1 MWNDIELLT
10 NDDTGSGR
18 LNIEARRESGAALY
32 QVDTIVKISSSATV
46 TASPK
51 LHAYSS
57 SDGCVVVVDQ
67 SVMLLDQICQ
77 SVLLQLQFDTEVDVV
92 ALCQEGQFMMV
103 GERNGNLHLLHV
115 KSRQTLL
122 TNSLVKNASE
132 GKAYL
137 SLALEKEVPHSGTY
151 CMVLLTSD
159 GFFWVSCL
167 QLARLQ
173 RAIEKMDFDTTKALK
188 EQIKIKFVR
197 TEDRHTAGCNHAV
210 IDSLKNNV
218 KLLVGGTGDYVLSI
232 WNMNAVKE
240 LKVNNV
246 VDSSMIKGVKK
257 CQILGNA
264 IFVLD
269 DTNFLSM
276 WDAYALVVV
285 WSWPSVQI
293 QDFLLTAEGDSS
305 AITKQVNANLK
316 LVALTTSVNKQMR
329 KLLVYSFP
337 TMKLLYSLEVANVS
351 TLVQTD
357 IGQDTIYI
365 LEGVYENQKS
375 SSKGVISAI
384 AMRCLTEAL
393 PENRLSRLLYKH
405 KFEEAERFA
414 IQFGLEVELVYK
426 VRLNIALENFA
437 STSLGAPNLSSWLKA
452 VVAAKADL
460 HKVQDDEFVV
470 KYCMD
475 VPWPTF
481 ETTLEML
488 SYAKKRILKK
498 EGNKS
503 LGLSEE
509 QALWLVEVLRAE
521 ARLTTFH
528 EAFGP
533 GKFSGIAWIKFVN
546 NKDLFNDVLL
556 QLQEGHQKCAEYIWL
571 RHQVEFENTFDLKR
585 LQNFLDSL
593 PASTHSQ
600 ELCLWFR
607 NVIVP
612 FVLRIVPEGKK
623 ILAKWL
629 EHRARSLELTEKAN
643 WPENGLQMAELYF
656 VAKKPNELGLI
667 TAGLWI
673 PLKENIDCEEVCQ
686 LKTLVN
692 NLQELVDLHRK
703 YNCKLALSE
712 FEKETTATIVFRMLD
727 RVLAPELIP
736 STLEKVI
743 QPYIAKHNLQK
754 EELLLHYI
762 KDLLERCSSR
772 SASLFETAWEAKAM
786 AVLGCMTE
794 IDLIFDA
801 VLQIMYGAV
810 VPWSDAVE
818 QLVKQHLEKNHPKVK
833 LLQES
838 YRLMEMK
845 KLLRGYGIRNFDMFN
860 DHEIMWLVKFILKQD
875 LPSSLDDALKVAHA
889 YILSPVEVY
898 FVHMKN
904 LMSNNKRDDC
914 LILLKSLSLNEAET
928 TVMRLGTWVQLKIQN
943 QPDDPGWKKHL
954 VSIAKTM
961 VEMIKY
967 LLRNQK
973 DTLQKEAFES
983 LLNRCETIAN
993 LQEHF
998 DEFISLKDYENPKV
1012 LLQLYEG
1019 QIQAYASTRSN
1030 SKSGKDPGCTGGSNT
1045 NVKIS
1050 TETRLC
1056 KLSLLFQKSE
1066 QDVVSDLALSA
1077 LADGNIGE
1085 AVNICSELYEQH
1097 KNNQTGQ
1104 VLFHVAQKLC
1114 QMLEAN
1120 VPMIIPTGMNLP
1132 AVIYELACQAATIC
1146 SIDLLL
1152 DCEEL
1157 CKNTRA
1163 AMDVY
1168 RQCLIDDYG
1177 FRTTMATL
1185 ETDKDPYHEWT
1196 FEDFFSEDGIVLD
1209 HLTVMPVMYEIATS
1223 FVPYSPDKKLYP
1235 LDCECL
1241 PMSPDVEGHNP
1252 LKPVYTPMYSLI
1264 QNFQEYNQLQLAL
1277 QLTINSFGSCHQHFV
1292 SNNMSLDLNK
1302 KLFESQG
1309 FKEIKDFVID
1319 IGNMAFLFIKKNSL
1333 ALLHKL
1339 FNCRVVDTDLALA
1352 YCTLLPKQIVFEKL
1366 WNVISDARQNYN
1378 KILAVATVGTRV
1390 ADLLQEEQQKQKF
1403 NSLIVDSK
1411 WALKLSKL
1419 GISFQSTIRDNPAK
1433 KRECVLIL
1441 VQNPDVD
1448 SELIMQYC
1456 RAFGLNSDVALQLYI
1471 ETLLL
1476 QGANGHRG
1484 EGEPGDLK
1492 QSHTELL
1499 EKAIEVMPLFKSK
1512 TDLVIS
1518 LSGTLYKMDPY
1529 NYEIIESALQVIKL
1543 TNETTMNYNLDQALS
1558 LLQHLYS
1565 YKRISPPGDL
1575 EHQYLQKHSIDL
1587 SSMAESRLPF
1597 HLLFETTQSF
1607 WNIISAELRE
1617 ETFPTL
1623 LLISK
1628 LMKVSLDTLYMKA
1641 VNHVL
1646 TKTLKPK
1653 VLKLAKERCVSL
1665 ITKEIAET
1673 VHNMQSYILSIT
1685 NPEWATASS
1694 HRVAQEL
1701 PTGPEKIQAL
1711 KFCLQM
1717 SENWLKTTVPAEIAR
1732 QKAEDSLSKLRI
1744 EYENS
1749 ATANLLRI
1757 HNLNSSEYLKL
1768 IKLPGKLICSLYE
1781 HSSIEDRLKH
1791 PTARDYPDI
1800 HAAANE
1806 IAEVNN
1812 RDINKI
1818 RYTLLEEC
1826 LCPPTQPDLGK
1837 KSQEIFNNMQED
1849 PALMR
1854 VIYLLQMYPVD
1865 YSAKL
1870 LFAVATGSSSP
1881 FGGAQV
1887 SFAHRS
1893 RALQCLL
1900 HIADSET
1907 IANVSQ
1913 KSIEQVKCYLKYCI
1927 YLAEFEILNIPSTIE
1942 LFHSSPKEGMIKGL
1956 WKNHNHEPRAVRLVT
1971 ELSLEYRV
1979 YDPQLWN
1986 GILQKLLAFNMTNYL
2001 RNVLITITAILPLWP
2016 IPNFTRAWRSVIL
2029 APFLSAS
2036 CPPSP
2041 KQLEDCYESFVLLIK
2056 CPILLELDLIGI
2068 AKQYVQLELSA
2079 FALGCLLLIPYP
2091 EKKKQQ
2097 IQGFLLSV
2105 DSVTLLQQV
2114 TDHMTTGEV
2123 AGYAFELKELV
2134 LGSIA
2139 DKKQYEKIIGTKF
2152 FPLLKQHMIDNKRV
2166 KELVNYLANRS
2177 CLDDAISV
2185 VTEYLRHEGRP
2196 IKSNISPAEILTAR
2210 WGCCTMLPSW

>member
-32 QVDTIVKISSSATV
+32 QVDTIVKISSSETV

-92 ALCQEGQFMMV
+92 ALCQEGQFLMV

-122 TNSLVKNASE
+122 TNSLVKNSSK
-132 GKAYL
+132 GKTYL

-151 CMVLLTSD
+151 YMVLLTSD

-173 RAIEKMDFDTTKALK
+173 QAIEMMDFDTTKALK
-188 EQIKIKFVR
+188 EQIKIKYVQ
-197 TEDRHTAGCNHAV
+197 TEDKHTAGCNHAV
-210 IDSLKNNV
+210 IESLKNDV
-218 KLLVGGTGDYVLSI
+218 KLLVGGTGDYVLST
-232 WNMNAVKE
+232 WNMDAVKE
-240 LKVNNV
+240 LAVNNV
-246 VDSSMIKGVKK
+246 VDSSIMKGVKK

-276 WDAYALVVV
+276 WDAYALVMV
-285 WSWPSVQI
+285 WSWPSVHI
-293 QDFLLTAEGDSS
+293 QDFLLTAEGVSS
-305 AITKQVNANLK
+305 AMTKQGNANLK
-316 LVALTTSVNKQMR
+316 LIALTTPVSKQMR
-329 KLLVYSFP
+329 NLLVYSFP
-337 TMKLLYSLEVANVS
+337 TMKLLYSLEVADVS
-351 TLVQTD
+351 ALVQTD
-357 IGQDTIYI
+357 VGQDTIYV

-375 SSKGVISAI
+375 SPEGVISAI

-414 IQFGLEVELVYK
+414 IHFGLDVELVYK

-437 STSLGAPNLSSWLKA
+437 STSPGAHNLSSWQKA
-452 VVAAKADL
+452 VDEAKADL
-460 HKVQDDEFVV
+460 HKVQDDQFVV

-475 VPWPTF
+475 VSWPTF

-488 SYAKKRILKK
+488 NYAKKRILKK
-498 EGNKS
+498 EDKKS
-503 LGLSEE
+503 LGLSED
-509 QALWLVEVLRAE
+509 QALWLVEVLRVE

-533 GKFSGIAWIKFVN
+533 GKFSGIVWIKFVN
-546 NKDLFNDVLL
+546 SEDLFNDVLL
-556 QLQEGHQKCAEYIWL
+556 QLQEGNQECAEYIWL
-571 RHQVEFENTFDLKR
+571 RHQVEFESKFDLKR
-585 LQNFLDSL
+585 LQNLLDSL
-593 PASTHSQ
+593 SASTPSQ

-607 NVIVP
+607 NVIIP

-623 ILAKWL
+623 ILARWL

-643 WPENGLQMAELYF
+643 WPENGLQMAEMYF

-673 PLKENIDCEEVCQ
+673 PLKKNIDCEEVCQ

-703 YNCKLALSE
+703 YNCRLALSE

-743 QPYIAKHNLQK
+743 QPYITKHDLQK

-786 AVLGCMTE
+786 AVLGCMTD

-845 KLLRGYGIRNFDMFN
+845 KLLRGYGIRTFDMFN
-860 DHEIMWLVKFILKQD
+860 DHVIMWLVKFILKQD
-875 LPSSLDDALKVAHA
+875 LPSSLDDALKVVHA
-889 YILSPVEVY
+889 YMLTPVEVY
-898 FVHMKN
+898 LLQIKH
-904 LMSNNKRDDC
+904 LMSNDKGDDC
-914 LILLKSLSLNEAET
+914 LNLLKSLPLSEAET
-928 TVMRLGTWVQLKIQN
+928 TALRLVTWAQLKIQN
-943 QPDDPGWKKHL
+943 QPDDPEWKKHL
-954 VSIAKTM
+954 VSVAKTM
-961 VEMIKY
+961 VEIIKF
-967 LLRNQK
+967 LLSNQK
-973 DTLQKEAFES
+973 GNTLQREAYES
-983 LLNRCETIAN
+983 HLNKFETIAN
-993 LQEHF
+993 LQEYF
-998 DEFISLKDYENPKV
+998 DVFISLKDYENSQM

-1019 QIQAYASTRSN
+1019 QVQAYANTWSN
-1030 SKSGKDPGCTGGSNT
+1030 SKSGKDPSYTRGSDT
-1045 NVKIS
+1045 NVKIP
-1050 TETRLC
+1050 TETKLYKLC
-1056 KLSLLFQKSE
+1056 LLFQNSE
-1066 QDVVSDLALSA
+1066 QDVVSELALRA
-1077 LADGNIGE
+1077 LADGNIEE
-1085 AVNICSELYEQH
+1085 AVNICRELYEQH
-1097 KNNQTGQ
+1097 KNNQTGR
-1104 VLFHVAQKLC
+1104 VLFRVAQKLC

-1132 AVIYELACQAATIC
+1132 ADIYELACQATTIC

-1157 CKNTRA
+1157 CKSTRA

-1177 FRTTMATL
+1177 FRTKMPTL
-1185 ETDKDPYHEWT
+1185 QTDRDPYDEWT
-1196 FEDFFSEDGIVLD
+1196 FEDFFTEDGIVLD
-1209 HLTVMPVMYEIATS
+1209 HLSVMPVMYEITTS
-1223 FVPYSPDKKLYP
+1223 FVSYSPDKKLYP
-1235 LDCECL
+1235 LDCVCL
-1241 PMSPDVEGHNP
+1241 PMSPDVKGENP
-1252 LKPVYTPMYSLI
+1252 LKPVYTPMSILL
-1264 QNFQEYNQLQLAL
+1264 QNLQEYSQLQLAL
-1277 QLTINSFGSCHQHFV
+1277 QLIVNCFGSCHQHFV
-1292 SNNMSLDLNK
+1292 SNNMNLDLCK
-1302 KLFESQG
+1302 KLFEEQG
-1309 FKEIKDFVID
+1309 LKEIEDFVMV
-1319 IGNMAFLFIKKNSL
+1319 IGNMALSIVNKNSQ

-1352 YCTLLPKQIVFEKL
+1352 YCTLLPKQVVFEKL
-1366 WNVISDARQNYN
+1366 WNVINDAWQNYN
-1378 KILAVATVGTRV
+1378 KILAVAVVGAQL

-1403 NSLIVDSK
+1403 NSLIVDTEWS
-1411 WALKLSKL
+1411 LKLSKL
-1419 GISFQSTIRDNPAK
+1419 GISFQSMFRDNPAK
-1433 KRECVLIL
+1433 KREQVLIL
-1441 VQNPDVD
+1441 AQNPNVD

-1456 RAFGLNSDVALQLYI
+1456 SAFGLNSDVALQLYI

-1476 QGANGHRG
+1476 QGTNGHHG

-1492 QSHTELL
+1492 QSHAELL
-1499 EKAIEVMPLFKSK
+1499 ERAIEVMPLLKSR

-1518 LSGTLYKMDPY
+1518 LCGGLHKMDPY
-1529 NYEIIESALQVIKL
+1529 NYEIIESALKVIKL
-1543 TNETTMNYNLDQALS
+1543 ANETTVNYNLDQALS

-1565 YKRISPPGDL
+1565 YKRISPPGNL

-1587 SSMAESRLPF
+1587 SPMAESRLPF
-1597 HLLFETTQSF
+1597 HLLFFETTQRF
-1607 WNIISAELRE
+1607 WNIISAELSE

-1641 VNHVL
+1641 VDHVL
-1646 TKTLKPK
+1646 AKTLKPK
-1653 VLKLAKERCVSL
+1653 VLKLSKEGCVSL
-1665 ITKEIAET
+1665 ITKETAET
-1673 VHNMQSYILSIT
+1673 VHNIQSYILAIT

-1701 PTGPEKIQAL
+1701 PTGPDKIQAL

-1717 SENWLKTTVPAEIAR
+1717 SENWLKTTVSTDKAG
-1732 QKAEDSLSKLRI
+1732 QKAKDSLSKLRI

-1757 HNLNSSEYLKL
+1757 HNLNSPEYLKL
-1768 IKLPGKLICSLYE
+1768 IKVPAKLIHSLYK

-1791 PTARDYPDI
+1791 PTTKDYPDI
-1800 HAAANE
+1800 HTAASELAE
-1806 IAEVNN
+1806 INN

-1826 LCPPTQPDLGK
+1826 LCAPTQPDLGK
-1837 KSQEIFNNMQED
+1837 KSQEIFSYTQED

-1870 LFAVATGSSSP
+1870 LFTVATGSSCP
-1881 FGGAQV
+1881 FGGTQLT
-1887 SFAHRS
+1887 FARRS
-1893 RALQCLL
+1893 HALQCLL
-1900 HIADSET
+1900 HIADNET
-1907 IANVSQ
+1907 IENISQ
-1913 KSIEQVKCYLKYCI
+1913 QSIEQVKCYLKYCI
-1927 YLAEFEILNIPSTIE
+1927 YLAEFEILNIPYTIE
-1942 LFHSSPKEGMIKGL
+1942 SFHSSPKEGMIKGL
-1956 WKNHNHEPRAVRLVT
+1956 WKNHNHEPRAVKLVT
-1971 ELSLEYRV
+1971 ELSLEYKV

-2001 RNVLITITAILPLWP
+2001 RKVLVAITAILPLWQ
-2016 IPNFTRAWRSVIL
+2016 ISNFTRAWRSVIL

-2041 KQLEDCYESFVLLIK
+2041 KQLEGCYESFVLLIK
-2056 CPILLELDLIGI
+2056 CPILLDLDLIGI

-2079 FALGCLLLIPYP
+2079 FALGCLLLIPYS
-2091 EKKKQQ
+2091 EKRKQQ

-2105 DSVTLLQQV
+2105 DSVTLLHQV
-2114 TDHMTTGEV
+2114 IDHMTTGEV
-2123 AGYAFELKELV
+2123 AGYASKIKELA

-2139 DKKQYEKIIGTKF
+2139 DKKQYEKLIGTKF
-2152 FPLLKQHMIDNKRV
+2152 FPFLKQHMIDNKRV
-2166 KELVNYLANRS
+2166 KELVNYLVHKS
-2177 CLDDAISV
+2177 CLNDAVSV
-2185 VTEYLRHEGRP
+2185 VIEYLRHEGRP
-2196 IKSNISPAEILTAR
+2196 IESNISPVAILKEF
-2210 WGCCTMLPSW
+2210 LDEQK

>member
-1 MWNDIELLT
+1 MWNEIELLT
-10 NDDTGSGR
+10 NDDTCTGR
-18 LNIEARRESGAALY
+18 LSIETRKESGAALY
-32 QVDTIVKISSSATV
+32 QVDTVVKISSSTTV
-46 TASPK
+46 TVSPK
-51 LHAYSS
+51 LHAFCS

-67 SVMLLDQICQ
+67 SVMLLDHICQ

-92 ALCQEGQFMMV
+92 ALCQEGQFLVV

-122 TNSLVKNASE
+122 TNSLVKNSSK
-132 GKAYL
+132 GKVYL

-151 CMVLLTSD
+151 YMVLLTSN
-159 GFFWVSCL
+159 GFFCVSCL

-173 RAIEKMDFDTTKALK
+173 QAIEVMDFDTTKTLK
-188 EQIKIKFVR
+188 EQIKIKFIR
-197 TEDRHTAGCNHAV
+197 TEDKHTAGCNHAA
-210 IDSLKNNV
+210 IDSMKNNV
-218 KLLVGGTGDYVLSI
+218 KLLVGGTGDFVLST
-232 WNMNAVKE
+232 WNMGAVKDLE
-240 LKVNNV
+240 VNNV
-246 VDSSMIKGVKK
+246 IDSSIMKGVKK
-257 CQILGNA
+257 CQVLGNA

-276 WDAYALVVV
+276 WDAYAFVMI
-285 WSWPSVQI
+285 WSWPSVHI
-293 QDFLLTAEGDSS
+293 QDFLLTAGGDSS
-305 AITKQVNANLK
+305 AINKQGNTNLK
-316 LVALTTSVNKQMR
+316 LVALTIPVNKQMR
-329 KLLVYSFP
+329 NLLVYSFP
-337 TMKLLYSLEVANVS
+337 TMKLLYSSEVANIAA
-351 TLVQTD
+351 LVQTD
-357 IGQDTIYI
+357 VGQDSIYI

-375 SSKGVISAI
+375 LPEGVISTI
-384 AMRCLTEAL
+384 AMRCFTEAL

-414 IQFGLEVELVYK
+414 IQFGLDVELVYK
-426 VRLNIALENFA
+426 VRLNIALENLA
-437 STSLGAPNLSSWLKA
+437 STSLEAPNLSAWQKG
-452 VVAAKADL
+452 VDEAKADL
-460 HKVQDDEFVV
+460 HKIQDDQFVV
-470 KYCMD
+470 KYCLD

-488 SYAKKRILKK
+488 NFAKKRILKK
-498 EGNKS
+498 EDRKS

-509 QALWLVEVLRAE
+509 QVLWLVEVLRAE

-546 NKDLFNDVLL
+546 NEDLFNDVLL
-556 QLQEGHQKCAEYIWL
+556 QLQEGNQKCAEYIWL
-571 RHQVEFENTFDLKR
+571 RHQVEFENKFDLKR
-585 LQNFLDSL
+585 LQNLLDSL
-593 PASTHSQ
+593 PASLPSQ

-607 NVIVP
+607 NVIIP

-656 VAKKPNELGLI
+656 VAKKPNELQLI

-673 PLKENIDCEEVCQ
+673 PLKKDIDCEEVYQ

-703 YNCKLALSE
+703 YNCRLALSE

-743 QPYIAKHNLQK
+743 QPYITKHNLQK

-762 KDLLERCSSR
+762 KDLLERCSSH

-875 LPSSLDDALKVAHA
+875 LPSSLDDALKVVHA
-889 YILSPVEVY
+889 YLLTPAEVY
-898 FVHMKN
+898 FLHLKH
-904 LMSNNKRDDC
+904 LASNDKRDDC
-914 LILLKSLSLNEAET
+914 LSLLKSLPLNEAET
-928 TVMRLGTWVQLKIQN
+928 TVMRLVTWAQLKIQN
-943 QPDDPGWKKHL
+943 QPDDPEWKKHL
-954 VSIAKTM
+954 VSVAKTV
-961 VEMIKY
+961 VEIIKY

-973 DTLQKEAFES
+973 GSTLQKETYES
-983 LLNRCETIAN
+983 LLNKFETIAN
-993 LQEHF
+993 LQEYF
-998 DEFISLKDYENPKV
+998 DVFISLKEYENPKM

-1019 QIQAYASTRSN
+1019 QIQAYASTWSN
-1030 SKSGKDPGCTGGSNT
+1030 SKSQKDSDCTGGSNF
-1045 NVKIS
+1045 NVKIP
-1050 TETRLC
+1050 TKTKLY
-1056 KLSLLFQKSE
+1056 KLSLLFENLE
-1066 QDVVSDLALSA
+1066 QDVVSELALRA
-1077 LADGNIGE
+1077 LSDGNIGE
-1085 AVNICSELYEQH
+1085 AVNICSELYGQH
-1097 KNNQTGQ
+1097 KNSQTGQ

-1132 AVIYELACQAATIC
+1132 AIIYELASQATTIC

-1157 CKNTRA
+1157 CKNTRTA
-1163 AMDVY
+1163 LDVY

-1177 FRTTMATL
+1177 FRTKVATL
-1185 ETDKDPYHEWT
+1185 ETDKDPYDEWT
-1196 FEDFFSEDGIVLD
+1196 FEDFFTEDGIVLD
-1209 HLTVMPVMYEIATS
+1209 HLSVMPVMYEITTS
-1223 FVPYSPDKKLYP
+1223 FVSYSPDKKLYP
-1235 LDCECL
+1235 LDCVCL
-1241 PMSPDVEGHNP
+1241 TMSTGVEGQNP
-1252 LKPVYTPMYSLI
+1252 LKPVSTPMTFLL
-1264 QNFQEYNQLQLAL
+1264 QNLQEYSQLQLTL
-1277 QLTINSFGSCHQHFV
+1277 QLIINSFGSCHQHFV
-1292 SNNMSLDLNK
+1292 SNNMNLDLSK
-1302 KLFESQG
+1302 KLFEGQDL
-1309 FKEIKDFVID
+1309 KEIKDFVID
-1319 IGNMAFLFIKKNSL
+1319 IGNMAFSVVKKNSQ

-1352 YCTLLPKQIVFEKL
+1352 YCTLLPKQVVFEKL
-1366 WNVISDARQNYN
+1366 WNVINDARQNYN
-1378 KILAVATVGTRV
+1378 KILAVAIVGAQL
-1390 ADLLQEEQQKQKF
+1390 ADLLHEEQLKQKF
-1403 NSLIVDSK
+1403 SSLIVDTE
-1411 WALKLSKL
+1411 WDLKLSKL
-1419 GISFQSTIRDNPAK
+1419 GISFQSTFRENPAK
-1433 KRECVLIL
+1433 KKECVLIL
-1441 VQNPDVD
+1441 VQNPNVN

-1456 RAFGLNSDVALQLYI
+1456 SAFGLNSDVALQMYV

-1476 QGANGHRG
+1476 RGINGHRG
-1484 EGEPGDLK
+1484 EGEPGLIK
-1492 QSHTELL
+1492 QSHAELL
-1499 EKAIEVMPLFKSK
+1499 ERATEVLPILKSK

-1518 LSGTLYKMDPY
+1518 LSGTLHKMDPY
-1529 NYEIIESALQVIKL
+1529 NYEIIESALKIIRL
-1543 TNETTMNYNLDQALS
+1543 ANETTMNYNLDQALS

-1565 YKRISPPGDL
+1565 YKRISPPGNL
-1575 EHQYLQKHSIDL
+1575 ELQYLQKHSIDL
-1587 SSMAESRLPF
+1587 SPMAESRLPF
-1597 HLLFETTQSF
+1597 HLLFFETTQRF
-1607 WNIISAELRE
+1607 WNIISAELSE
-1617 ETFPTL
+1617 ETFATL

-1628 LMKVSLDTLYMKA
+1628 LMKVSLDTLHMKA
-1641 VNHVL
+1641 VDHVL
-1646 TKTLKPK
+1646 AKTLKPK
-1653 VLKLAKERCVSL
+1653 VLKLTKEGCVSL

-1673 VHNMQSYILSIT
+1673 VKNVQSYILAIT

-1694 HRVAQEL
+1694 HQVAQEL
-1701 PTGPEKIQAL
+1701 PTGPDKIQAL

-1717 SENWLKTTVPAEIAR
+1717 SENWLKSTAPTEKAR
-1732 QKAEDSLSKLRI
+1732 QKAEDSLTKLRV

-1757 HNLNSSEYLKL
+1757 HNLNSPEYLKL
-1768 IKLPGKLICSLYE
+1768 IKFPAKLICSLYE

-1791 PTARDYPDI
+1791 PTARDNPDI
-1800 HAAANE
+1800 HTLTGELAK
-1806 IAEVNN
+1806 INN

-1818 RYTLLEEC
+1818 RFTLLEEY
-1826 LCPPTQPDLGK
+1826 LCPPTKPDLDN
-1837 KSQEIFNNMQED
+1837 KSQDIFNNMQED

-1870 LFAVATGSSSP
+1870 LFTVATGSSSP
-1881 FGGAQV
+1881 FGGPQLPF
-1887 SFAHRS
+1887 SHRS

-1907 IANVSQ
+1907 IATISQ
-1913 KSIEQVKCYLKYCI
+1913 QSVEQIKCYLKYCI
-1927 YLAEFEILNIPSTIE
+1927 YLAEFEILNIPYTIE
-1942 LFHSSPKEGMIKGL
+1942 SFHSSPKEGMIKGL

-2001 RNVLITITAILPLWP
+2001 RKVLVAITAILPLWQ

-2041 KQLEDCYESFVLLIK
+2041 KQLEACYESFVLLIK
-2056 CPILLELDLIGI
+2056 CPILLDLDLIGI
-2068 AKQYVQLELSA
+2068 AKQYVQLELLA
-2079 FALGCLLLIPYP
+2079 FALGCLLLIPYS
-2091 EKKKQQ
+2091 EKKEQQ
-2097 IQGFLLSV
+2097 IQGFLSSIDPV
-2105 DSVTLLQQV
+2105 ILLQQV
-2114 TDHMTTGEV
+2114 IDHMTTGEV
-2123 AGYAFELKELV
+2123 AGYAFKIKELA
-2134 LGSIA
+2134 LGNIA
-2139 DKKQYEKIIGTKF
+2139 DKKQYEKLIGTKF
-2152 FPLLKQHMIDNKRV
+2152 FPFLKQHMIDNQQV
-2166 KELVNYLANRS
+2166 KELANYLVDRN

-2185 VTEYLRHEGRP
+2185 VTEYLRHEGRS
-2196 IKSNISPAEILTAR
+2196 IKSNISPAEILKEF
-2210 WGCCTMLPSW
+2210 LQEQK